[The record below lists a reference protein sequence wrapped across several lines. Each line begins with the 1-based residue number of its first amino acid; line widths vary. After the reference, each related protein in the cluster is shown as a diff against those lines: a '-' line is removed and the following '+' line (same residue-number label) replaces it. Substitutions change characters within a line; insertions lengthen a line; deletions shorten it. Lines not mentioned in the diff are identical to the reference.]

1 MHDDDFV
8 DEESSEKKLFSRG
21 ASIYYLGSM
30 VFIVGIA
37 LIVLGSALIL
47 FFRLS
52 YTSEMQE
59 ILLTIIP
66 IALGT
71 ILILLGINLMMKQSR
86 KGYAILTLSVI
97 AVSVSMVLFVRFY
110 ENNWYYPQV
119 YYVFGLYVTGF
130 LLLLS
135 NTFAGSILYIIKSNK
150 PVYRPFEDKET
161 VHLYTDEE
169 IQKDIEDATRKSAEA
184 AVAELQFNDVQE
196 LPSDIIGVHI
206 SQSPKNITRV
216 KDKITEVKSLGQTLS
231 PGMTEKWGSV
241 GIDKASDALAKTL
254 DPVKTQKKGFF
265 QRIKEKYFSGKPK
278 KETKKDI
285 KEKSKEK

>member
-30 VFIVGIA
+30 VFIIGIVF
-37 LIVLGSALIL
+37 LILGSALIL

-52 YTSEMQE
+52 YTSELQE

-86 KGYAILTLSVI
+86 RGYAILAISLI
-97 AVSVSMVLFVRFY
+97 AAAASMILFVRIY

-130 LLLLS
+130 LLLLG

-150 PVYRPFEDKET
+150 PVYSPFQHEEPA
-161 VHLYTDEE
+161 HLYTDEE

-184 AVAELQFNDVQE
+184 AVAELQFNDIQE

-206 SQSPKNITRV
+206 SETPKNITRV

-231 PGMTEKWGSV
+231 PGTTEKWGSV
-241 GIDKASDALAKTL
+241 GIDKASDALAQTL
-254 DPVKTQKKGFF
+254 NPVKTQKKGFF
-265 QRIKEKYFSGKPK
+265 ERYKEKRLAK
-278 KETKKDI
+278 KQENKFKQKNKD
-285 KEKSKEK
+285 